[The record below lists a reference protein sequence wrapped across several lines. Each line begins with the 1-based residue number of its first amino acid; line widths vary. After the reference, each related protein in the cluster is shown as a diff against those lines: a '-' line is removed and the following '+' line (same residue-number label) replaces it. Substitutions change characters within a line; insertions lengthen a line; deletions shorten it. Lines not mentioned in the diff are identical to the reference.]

1 MSFSI
6 WSRGLPRSIMCV
18 HIFKYYVPQTS
29 SVPVKLGKKKYEKF
43 SDASAAIQKKKGI
56 SKDRANAYV
65 ASVERK
71 QGIEPWT
78 GKKKTKTIRRKSK
91 K

>member
-1 MSFSI
+1 M
-6 WSRGLPRSIMCV
+6 
-18 HIFKYYVPQTS
+18 
-29 SVPVKLGKKKYEKF
+29 PVKLGKKKYEKF

-65 ASVERK
+65 VSVERK
-71 QGIEPWT
+71 QGIEPRT
-78 GKKKTKTIRRKSK
+78 GKTTTRRKSK

>member
-1 MSFSI
+1 MS
-6 WSRGLPRSIMCV
+6 
-18 HIFKYYVPQTS
+18 
-29 SVPVKLGKKKYEKF
+29 VKLGKKKYEKF
-43 SDASAAIQKKKGI
+43 SDASTAIQKKKGI

-71 QGIEPWT
+71 QGIEPRT
-78 GKKKTKTIRRKSK
+78 GTRKTKKTTTKRKSK

>member
-1 MSFSI
+1 M
-6 WSRGLPRSIMCV
+6 
-18 HIFKYYVPQTS
+18 
-29 SVPVKLGKKKYEKF
+29 PVKLGKKKYEKF

-71 QGIEPWT
+71 QGTEPRT
-78 GKKKTKTIRRKSK
+78 GKRTKAKTSRHKTTDRKGK
-91 K
+91 TTTK

>member
-1 MSFSI
+1 
-6 WSRGLPRSIMCV
+6 MCV

-29 SVPVKLGKKKYEKF
+29 SMPVKLGKKKYEKF

-71 QGIEPWT
+71 QGVEPRT
-78 GKKKTKTIRRKSK
+78 GKKKTKITKSK
-91 K
+91 TQK

>member
-1 MSFSI
+1 LTRAATNISNM
-6 WSRGLPRSIMCV
+6 
-18 HIFKYYVPQTS
+18 
-29 SVPVKLGKKKYEKF
+29 PVKLGKKKYEKF

-71 QGIEPWT
+71 QGIEPRT
-78 GKKKTKTIRRKSK
+78 GKNINKTKATKRRKTK

>member
-1 MSFSI
+1 M
-6 WSRGLPRSIMCV
+6 
-18 HIFKYYVPQTS
+18 
-29 SVPVKLGKKKYEKF
+29 PVKLGKKKYEKF

-71 QGIEPWT
+71 QGIEPRT
-78 GKKKTKTIRRKSK
+78 GTRMTKKTKTRRKSK